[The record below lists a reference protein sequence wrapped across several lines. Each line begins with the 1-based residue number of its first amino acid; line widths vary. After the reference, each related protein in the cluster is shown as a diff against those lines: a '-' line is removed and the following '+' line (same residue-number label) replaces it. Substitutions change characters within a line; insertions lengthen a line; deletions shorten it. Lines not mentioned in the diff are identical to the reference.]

1 MKGQTDQQVFQGGIG
16 HGRATGKD
24 RHAWL
29 INRSWIATARR
40 HLRHKEQKERKSR
53 DGTPGK
59 VAERMGGPHVWGGR
73 GKVNW
78 VVSMGLVM
86 ADPRMKRQ

>member
-1 MKGQTDQQVFQGGIG
+1 MKGQTDQPGFQGGIG
-16 HGRATGKD
+16 HGGATGKD

-29 INRSWIATARR
+29 TNRSWTAMARR
-40 HLRHKEQKERKSR
+40 HLRQKEQKERKSR

-59 VAERMGGPHVWGGR
+59 DAEKMGGPHVWGGK

-78 VVSMGLVM
+78 VVSMGAVM
-86 ADPRMKRQ
+86 ADQG